1 MFWCLS
7 GCEHTAA
14 KKFFKKEVP
23 GSIRSEDEDEKKP
36 IAAVTVSEFIPLRD
50 CLCVLLGAACQRAT
64 GGWSAADS
72 LQRAV
77 MSP

>member
-1 MFWCLS
+1 MFLCLS

-14 KKFFKKEVP
+14 KKINSEVP

-50 CLCVLLGAACQRAT
+50 CLCVLLGAACQRVT

-72 LQRAV
+72 LQRAI